1 MTCVRMCFKSLKII
15 IFRYVR
21 TSRIEANLELCT
33 FSLEKS
39 IQWRNIN
46 DSFFMEKASDPQMA
60 NFCEEIVQPYL
71 EKESEHILDKD
82 ISVGQ
87 LVRNHK
93 P

>member
-1 MTCVRMCFKSLKII
+1 MFQVIKNLLFLGTLGP
-15 IFRYVR
+15 
-21 TSRIEANLELCT
+21 LELRPT
-33 FSLEKS
+33 WSYVLSHWKNTSNGETL
-39 IQWRNIN
+39 ITA
-46 DSFFMEKASDPQMA
+46 FFIGKASDPQMA

>member
-1 MTCVRMCFKSLKII
+1 MT
-15 IFRYVR
+15 
-21 TSRIEANLELCT
+21 A
-33 FSLEKS
+33 
-39 IQWRNIN
+39 
-46 DSFFMEKASDPQMA
+46 FFIGKASDPQMA